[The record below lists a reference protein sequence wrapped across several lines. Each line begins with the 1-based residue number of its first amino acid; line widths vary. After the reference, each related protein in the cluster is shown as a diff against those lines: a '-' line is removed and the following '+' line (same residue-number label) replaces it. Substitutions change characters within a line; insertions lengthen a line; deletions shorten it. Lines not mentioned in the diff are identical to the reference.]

1 MSANANQTTTST
13 YYAAGRAI
21 QCRSGGVEFV
31 YMETI
36 HVGDDSAS
44 YFADMEGRGYTVW
57 PLEVKTVPISK
68 SRRARRN

>member
-21 QCRSGGVEFV
+21 QCRSGGVEYV